1 MRGSSAAHSPDCP
14 SGGPGRSLG
23 SCTSGD
29 SSRRAWAQ
37 GPGEASSPAWGPPGV
52 LRTSWPGLW
61 VTVLCSPPKPF
72 PQPESMTLGTPCL
85 SEQGWPPSHREQLSF
100 CSSARDSPVG
110 KQARPTRDS
119 PLLPRGQATLQ
130 GQGPVEPPEILA
142 GTLDAGQRPPLGAS
156 WLHLISRAEF
166 QVGSRGPGC
175 GAGAEFHPTRRP

>member
-85 SEQGWPPSHREQLSF
+85 SEQGWPPSHREQVSF
-100 CSSARDSPVG
+100 CSSARDSPC
-110 KQARPTRDS
+110 RET
-119 PLLPRGQATLQ
+119 GQNHH
-130 GQGPVEPPEILA
+130 G
-142 GTLDAGQRPPLGAS
+142 RPPSCPGDKPGPPGTAHSCPGDRLLSRDKAQWSLQRSLLGPWMLARGH
-156 WLHLISRAEF
+156 HLA
-166 QVGSRGPGC
+166 PLGC
-175 GAGAEFHPTRRP
+175 I